1 MKRRRLIISL
11 FLIAAVALL
20 GIGYSAVS
28 KTLSA
33 TTEVGAV
40 NSSADFNV
48 VFVKS
53 GSKCTNNSS
62 DTTKPQ
68 ASILSAANQSA
79 SLEIKNLASTG
90 DKVEFYLLIQ
100 NTSKVS
106 EYLDAT
112 LATPYIEVYY
122 VTDEGSTSKAT
133 NENKEGNDVFKGP
146 HFLIKAEYVDIENA
160 DPKLVDSE
168 NNTATLK
175 APSSDAAGEQVYLK
189 ITVTLENPFV
199 NETNKHRIVVDF
211 KATAVGEKTE

>member
-53 GSKCTNNSS
+53 GSESKIVSNGSGQ
-62 DTTKPQ
+62 TT
-68 ASILSAANQSA
+68 AAILSAANQSA

-122 VTDEGSTSKAT
+122 VTDEGSTSQKH
-133 NENKEGNDVFKGP
+133 DVFEGP
-146 HFLIKAEYVDIENA
+146 HFNITATYTDKYDETTLSNA
-160 DPKLVDSE
+160 GKIA

-175 APSSDAAGEQVYLK
+175 APSSDAAAGEQVYLK

-211 KATAVGEKTE
+211 KATAVGEK